1 MAIELVNVV
10 FQFLHHVPMPEAMR
24 EALTHAKAAVDQ
36 RDFWLSILVFAV
48 VLRLLR
54 RTRVPKIVVK
64 LTDEEE
70 NGIDGEFWD
79 ANAPFPSDSVP
90 CYDPGNMR
98 VLGPNMR
105 AMTADEVRERIARAA
120 KAQKQWAKSSFE
132 TRRTLLRVIQRFILE
147 EQDTICRVSAR
158 DSGKPLVDAAFGEV
172 IVTLEKCK
180 WLIKE
185 GEKWLKPEKRSS
197 GLMMFYKNARVEYHP
212 VGVMGAIV
220 PWNYPFHNGASHSRP
235 RLVFV
240 FASFRTVR
248 SRRSFASFQGVRG

>member
-1 MAIELVNVV
+1 M
-10 FQFLHHVPMPEAMR
+10 
-24 EALTHAKAAVDQ
+24 
-36 RDFWLSILVFAV
+36 
-48 VLRLLR
+48 
-54 RTRVPKIVVK
+54 
-64 LTDEEE
+64 
-70 NGIDGEFWD
+70 
-79 ANAPFPSDSVP
+79 
-90 CYDPGNMR
+90 
-98 VLGPNMR
+98 LGPDMP
-105 AMTADEVRERIARAA
+105 ADTADQVRVKIERARIA
-120 KAQKQWAKSSFE
+120 QKKWAKSSFKQ
-132 TRRTLLRVIQRFILE
+132 RRLLIKTIQRFVLE
-147 EQDTICRVSAR
+147 NQDTICKVSAR

>member
-1 MAIELVNVV
+1 MASELVNVV

-90 CYDPGNMR
+90 CYDP
-98 VLGPNMR
+98 
-105 AMTADEVRERIARAA
+105 
-120 KAQKQWAKSSFE
+120 
-132 TRRTLLRVIQRFILE
+132 
-147 EQDTICRVSAR
+147 
-158 DSGKPLVDAAFGEV
+158 
-172 IVTLEKCK
+172 
-180 WLIKE
+180 
-185 GEKWLKPEKRSS
+185 
-197 GLMMFYKNARVEYHP
+197 
-212 VGVMGAIV
+212 
-220 PWNYPFHNGASHSRP
+220 
-235 RLVFV
+235 
-240 FASFRTVR
+240 
-248 SRRSFASFQGVRG
+248 